1 MTATPET
8 FIEAWI
14 ADLKS
19 HPEITSLLC
28 APNEIRE
35 VEWQGTDFCYANIRV
50 AITFRPSI
58 NRCGPDDADIEL
70 EIFSEEKSSKQ
81 ATHIASV
88 IVGLYH
94 GHTFEMNGIKFSTV
108 IVREVTK
115 PERSIYAW
123 MVKVKIFSQ
132 GV

>member
-14 ADLKS
+14 DDLKS
-19 HPEITSLLC
+19 QPTITSLLC
-28 APNEIRE
+28 SPKEIRE
-35 VEWQGTDFCYANIRV
+35 VEWQGSDFCYPNIRV

-58 NRCGPDDADIEL
+58 NRCGPDDADIEI
-70 EIFSEEKSSKQ
+70 EVFSAEKSSKQ

-94 GHTFEMNGIKFSTV
+94 GHAFESAGIKFNTV
-108 IVREVTK
+108 VVREVTK

-123 MVKVKIFSQ
+123 MVKVKIFTQ